1 MTAHAKF
8 SPSSAHRWMACPGSI
23 VLEAEIP
30 DESSD
35 FADEGTA
42 AHFLAS
48 ESLEQGVDASHFI
61 GRTIRVDRDGSTNW
75 LAEGWIPG
83 SSTKPFVVDT
93 EMAGHVQ
100 TYLDAVRQFAEGHE
114 LLVEQR
120 VEFSGYIGV
129 PEQFGTSDAVILA
142 GDEIQAHDL
151 KYGRG
156 VKVDAEHNPQLMLY
170 ALGALNEFGMVGDFK
185 RVRIVI
191 HQPRLDHVSEWDCSV
206 EELMAFAEEA
216 KRRASQA
223 SGCIKLGVDEEGD
236 LVPGEKQCR
245 FCKAKA
251 TCPKLAQHVLDTVA
265 DDFVDATQ
273 PIVPQLGFAGDQ
285 VEHDND
291 KLGHLLS
298 AVDLIEG
305 WCKAIRCK
313 VEAELLAGHAVPG
326 FKLVEGRRG
335 ARRWTSEEDAET
347 ALKAMRIKH
356 EQMYDYSLI
365 SPTTAEKLA
374 KSEVIGK
381 RQWPKLQSLITQ
393 SEGKPSVAPESDKR
407 PALNITAVDSEF
419 ESLT

>member
-48 ESLEQGVDASHFI
+48 ESLEQGVDALHFI

-75 LAEGWIPG
+75 LTEGWIPG

-216 KRRASQA
+216 KWRASQA
-223 SGCIKLGVDEEGD
+223 SGCIKLGVDEEED

-251 TCPKLAQHVLDTVA
+251 TCPKLAQHVLNTVA

-305 WCKAIRCK
+305 WCKAIRGK

-347 ALKAMRIKH
+347 ALKAMRINH

-365 SPTTAEKLA
+365 SPTTAEKLT

-381 RQWPKLQSLITQ
+381 RQWSKLQSLITQ
-393 SEGKPSVAPESDKR
+393 SEGKPSVAPEADKR
-407 PALNITAVDSEF
+407 PALGITAVDSEF

>member
-1 MTAHAKF
+1 MNAHAKF
-8 SPSSAHRWMACPGSI
+8 SPSSAHRWMACPGSL
-23 VLEAEIP
+23 VLEAGIP

-48 ESLEQGVDASHFI
+48 ESLEQGVDAAHFA
-61 GRTIRVDRDGSTNW
+61 GRTILVARKGSTDW
-75 LAEGWIPG
+75 LTERWVAGNG
-83 SSTKPFVVDT
+83 AKPFVVDA

-120 VEFSGYIGV
+120 VEFSDYIGV
-129 PEQFGTSDAVILA
+129 EEQFGTSDAVILA

-156 VKVDAEHNPQLMLY
+156 VKVDAERNPQLMLY

-185 RVRIVI
+185 RVRIVV

-206 EELMAFAEEA
+206 EELLAFAEEA
-216 KRRASQA
+216 KGRASWA
-223 SGCIKLGVDEEGD
+223 TNCINLGLDEEED

-251 TCPKLAQHVLDTVA
+251 SCPKLTQHVLDTVA
-265 DDFVDATQ
+265 DDFVDTTE
-273 PIVPQLGFAGDQ
+273 PIVPQLGFSGDQ
-285 VEHDND
+285 VEHDGE
-291 KLGHLLS
+291 KLGNLLS

-305 WCKAIRCK
+305 WCKAIRSK
-313 VEAELLAGHAVPG
+313 AESELLAGRAVLG
-326 FKLVEGRRG
+326 WKLVEGRRG
-335 ARRWTSEEDAET
+335 ARKWSSEEDAET
-347 ALKAMRIKH
+347 ALKSMRVKH

-374 KSEVIGK
+374 KADVIGK
-381 RQWPKLQSLITQ
+381 RQWPKLQALITQ
-393 SEGKPSVAPESDKR
+393 AEGKPSVAPESDKR
-407 PALNITAVDSEF
+407 PALIVTAVDSEF
-419 ESLT
+419 ESLV